1 MPYSKVTGLGYYL
14 PETIVTNA
22 DLAAQM
28 DTSDEWIVERTGI
41 RERRFFKEGVDTV
54 SNMGARAARIAMDR
68 AGRKPEDIDMV
79 VFATLSPD
87 YYFPGCGVLAQRELG
102 LRQIPCFDIRQQ
114 CGGFVYALSLADQY
128 IRTGFAKK
136 VLVIGSEI
144 QSNVME
150 ISDRGRNMAAIFGDG
165 AGALLLEAHDESG
178 KGILS
183 THLHSDGTHAEE
195 LMVEHIGSRRKQRIT
210 HAMIDDGSML
220 PHMNGKMVFQHA
232 VRYFPEVIREAL
244 TANNLKESDID
255 IFVPHQANARITQAV
270 QKELGLRDDQVVS
283 NIHKYGNTTAGSI
296 PIALTEAWEE
306 GRVKEGDLVCL
317 AAFGSGFMWA
327 STLIRW

>member
-41 RERRFFKEGVDTV
+41 RERRFFTEGVDTV

-165 AGALLLEAHDESG
+165 AGALLLESHDEQG

-195 LMVEHIGSRRKQRIT
+195 LMVEHIGSKRKQRIT

-220 PHMNGKMVFQHA
+220 PYMNGKMVFQHA

>member
-165 AGALLLEAHDESG
+165 AGALLLEAHDEAG
-178 KGILS
+178 KGLLS

-195 LMVEHIGSRRKQRIT
+195 LMVEHIGSKRKQRIT

-220 PHMNGKMVFQHA
+220 PYMNGKMVFQHA

>member
-165 AGALLLEAHDESG
+165 AGALLLEAHDEAG
-178 KGILS
+178 KGLLS

-220 PHMNGKMVFQHA
+220 PYMNGKMVFQHA

>member
-54 SNMGARAARIAMDR
+54 SNMGAKAARIAMDR
-68 AGRKPEDIDMV
+68 AGRKPEEIDMV

-150 ISDRGRNMAAIFGDG
+150 VSDRGRNMAVIFGDG
-165 AGALLLEAHDESG
+165 AGALLLEAHEEAG
-178 KGILS
+178 KGVLS
-183 THLHSDGTHAEE
+183 THLHSDGTYAEE
-195 LMVEHIGSRRKQRIT
+195 LMVEHIGSKRKQRIT
-210 HAMIDDGSML
+210 HEMLDDGSML

-270 QKELGLRDDQVVS
+270 QKELGLRDEQVVS

-306 GRVKEGDLVCL
+306 GRVKEGDLICL

>member
-22 DLAAQM
+22 ALAAQM

-54 SNMGARAARIAMDR
+54 SNMGAKAARIAMDR
-68 AGRKPEDIDMV
+68 AGCRPEEIDMV

-150 ISDRGRNMAAIFGDG
+150 ISDRGRNMAVIFGDG
-165 AGALLLEAHDESG
+165 AGALLLEAHADAG
-178 KGILS
+178 KGVLS
-183 THLHSDGTHAEE
+183 THLHSDGAHAEE
-195 LMVEHIGSRRKQRIT
+195 LMVEHIGSKRKQRIT
-210 HAMIDDGSML
+210 HEMLDDGSML

-270 QKELGLRDDQVVS
+270 QKELGLRDEQVVS